1 MNLSPSSIASLSQP
15 SKCERRTWLKD
26 VEKLKPAPND
36 GFAEFI
42 IEQGLRHE
50 AEVLERLRA
59 DFSKLDVVDLG
70 PLKHPEAVKRTS
82 ELVAQGDTLIYQA
95 HFESQASVE
104 GEEVTLVGYPDF
116 LIPEGGGWIIGD
128 AKLVRSI
135 HKQGNDGTLKE
146 KSDKKAI
153 FHQLRL
159 YGWLFEQS
167 FPGIPFQL
175 RVYNGSGEIETVD
188 YKGAIEPFSELARVL
203 AIRKLESEPSELVG
217 WTKCN
222 PCGFRERCWPRAVE
236 DEELGYIVDITA
248 GLGKRLLD
256 AGYNSYP
263 EVRKQLDER
272 QLAGIKSPSA
282 GPDNQSNRDGAR
294 RILENI
300 EAVESG
306 QSIRR
311 KDSNGDLIKI
321 AASVSSDENYV
332 MFDLEGL
339 PPDRDEAEK
348 VYLWGMQVFGRDK
361 GDFIAALADFG
372 VEGDRNGWEEFLRQ
386 SRSLLLDN
394 PGIRF
399 VHWHSYEKTR
409 INQYIKRFRDDSHG
423 TASDVLDALLDLLP
437 ITKAAVAVPAPSY
450 SLKVIEK
457 LSEVKAISGFARTA
471 DEVAK
476 GDDSIAAYIEAI
488 ETNDMARR
496 TEIVDA
502 ILAYNQEDL
511 EATWAVQLW
520 LQQLAGK

>member
-1 MNLSPSSIASLSQP
+1 M
-15 SKCERRTWLKD
+15 
-26 VEKLKPAPND
+26 
-36 GFAEFI
+36 
-42 IEQGLRHE
+42 
-50 AEVLERLRA
+50 
-59 DFSKLDVVDLG
+59 
-70 PLKHPEAVKRTS
+70 
-82 ELVAQGDTLIYQA
+82 
-95 HFESQASVE
+95 
-104 GEEVTLVGYPDF
+104 
-116 LIPEGGGWIIGD
+116 
-128 AKLVRSI
+128 
-135 HKQGNDGTLKE
+135 
-146 KSDKKAI
+146 
-153 FHQLRL
+153 
-159 YGWLFEQS
+159 
-167 FPGIPFQL
+167 
-175 RVYNGSGEIETVD
+175 
-188 YKGAIEPFSELARVL
+188 
-203 AIRKLESEPSELVG
+203 
-217 WTKCN
+217 
-222 PCGFRERCWPRAVE
+222 
-236 DEELGYIVDITA
+236 
-248 GLGKRLLD
+248 
-256 AGYNSYP
+256 
-263 EVRKQLDER
+263 DER

-282 GPDNQSNRDGAR
+282 GPDDPSNRDGAR

-361 GDFIAALADFG
+361 GDFIATLADFG

-386 SRSLLLDN
+386 ARSLLLDN

-409 INQYIKRFRDDSHG
+409 INQYIKRFGDDSHG

-437 ITKAAVAVPAPSY
+437 ITKAAVTVPAPSY

-520 LQQLAGK
+520 LQQVAGK